1 MKETI
6 RTNVSDCETSKTI
19 DFKEHQTC
27 PFYTADQRNG
37 YNHQFLENDE
47 ETRIEKKGYNLIVF
61 VLKGVLQLKTGHIIR
76 KGTMYLWSEDEN
88 NIEGRAG
95 RILEI
100 EHIIYIIWITVESG
114 RSFGVQ

>member
-47 ETRIEKKGYNLIVF
+47 ETRIEKKGYNLIVDQPEK
-61 VLKGVLQLKTGHIIR
+61 LGATHK
-76 KGTMYLWSEDEN
+76 YLL
-88 NIEGRAG
+88 I
-95 RILEI
+95 
-100 EHIIYIIWITVESG
+100 
-114 RSFGVQ
+114 